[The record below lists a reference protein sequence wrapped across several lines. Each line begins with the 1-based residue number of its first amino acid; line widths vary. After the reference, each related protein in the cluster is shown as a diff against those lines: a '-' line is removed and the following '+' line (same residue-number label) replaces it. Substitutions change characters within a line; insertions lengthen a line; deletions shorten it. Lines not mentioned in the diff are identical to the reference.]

1 MMDILKDLYQG
12 RITEEEACDL
22 FDQIVDDVH
31 NGVYGADD
39 QGRVNIG
46 SIMGMDKYEETAAA
60 QSAPL
65 SVISRWRYEGWPD
78 KCCVT
83 GESIDYKQWYWL
95 VKRLPDGSYGL
106 MKL

>member
-31 NGVYGADD
+31 NGVYGTDD
-39 QGRVNIG
+39 EGRVNIG

-60 QSAPL
+60 QSAPC
-65 SVISRWRYEGWPD
+65 R
-78 KCCVT
+78 
-83 GESIDYKQWYWL
+83 
-95 VKRLPDGSYGL
+95 
-106 MKL
+106 